1 MSEKRRSYVD
11 VLAQALKSF
20 ATGSLGEALL
30 LPVLAIITA
39 LIVGGIFIALTDPVV
54 LAALGNLFTAP
65 LAALSAIWTS
75 VSTAY
80 VALFKSSIGD
90 PAQIFQALASGDPA
104 EIRQAFWPLSES
116 LVASTP
122 YIFAGLAVAFGFRCG
137 LFNIGAEGQLFIGA
151 ICSVWIGYS
160 IGLPWIFHLPLA
172 LFGAMLG
179 AGLWGAVPGYL
190 KAKTGA
196 HEVITTIMMNYVAY
210 RLADWL
216 LHGPMMRPG
225 FNPISPEILPS
236 AYLPQFFASPIRFL
250 PGVVYGL
257 GGVVVVVQNHAGV

>member
-116 LVASTP
+116 LVA
-122 YIFAGLAVAFGFRCG
+122 
-137 LFNIGAEGQLFIGA
+137 
-151 ICSVWIGYS
+151 
-160 IGLPWIFHLPLA
+160 
-172 LFGAMLG
+172 
-179 AGLWGAVPGYL
+179 
-190 KAKTGA
+190 
-196 HEVITTIMMNYVAY
+196 
-210 RLADWL
+210 
-216 LHGPMMRPG
+216 
-225 FNPISPEILPS
+225 
-236 AYLPQFFASPIRFL
+236 
-250 PGVVYGL
+250 
-257 GGVVVVVQNHAGV
+257 